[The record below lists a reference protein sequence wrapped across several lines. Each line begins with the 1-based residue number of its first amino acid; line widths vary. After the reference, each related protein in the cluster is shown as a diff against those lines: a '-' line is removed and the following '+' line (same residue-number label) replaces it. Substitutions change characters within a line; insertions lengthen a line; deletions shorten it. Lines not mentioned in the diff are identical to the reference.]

1 MKIKLLF
8 TALMLICGITAQAQS
23 DMLTA
28 TLTHNGVHT
37 TYTGRDCLTD
47 AIAASADGDVI
58 ALSGGNFS
66 HNDYTITKPI
76 TLRGAGSSN
85 DAEYTPTELKAL
97 SINIPED
104 NTGMMV
110 VEGIRFV
117 YNNYISYHNTWKAPN
132 MRIQNFK
139 SNYYSYLHLYAKQAH
154 LYNNNFYFAYLFPQS
169 SQADF
174 QVQQCD
180 GLFYLY
186 DNNSYSYTIVF
197 ANCQGELHQTT
208 NNVTA
213 TINHCAFVL
222 SQVHFYNP
230 ASQSGSLSHGFYGCS
245 FINSALVFGHY
256 STYPQDVFGFRQNN
270 NLNCCIVYEQKDK
283 GLQFYQNNSNITTLS
298 SSLSGSGGFW
308 DNYRPLSS
316 WRDACTT
323 TDGTEI
329 GYMGGAYNATI
340 GLSYPHF
347 TNCTVPP
354 VTDEE
359 GHLNVTLTVSGVE

>member
-1 MKIKLLF
+1 MKTKLLF

-47 AIAASADGDVI
+47 ALAASADGDVI

-85 DAEYTPTELKAL
+85 DAEYTPTELKTL

-117 YNNYISYHNTWKAPN
+117 YNNGNTYHNTWKAPY
-132 MRIQNFK
+132 MRIQNCK
-139 SNYYSYLHLYAKQAH
+139 SKDTYSCYLHLYAKQAH
-154 LYNNNFYFAYLFPQS
+154 LYNNNFSNTYLFPQS

-174 QVQQCD
+174 QVQQCH
-180 GLFYLY
+180 GYFYLY
-186 DNNSYSYTIVF
+186 DNNSYSYTIDF
-197 ANCQGELHQTT
+197 ANCQGYLHQTT

-213 TINHCAFVL
+213 TINHCAFRL
-222 SQVHFYNP
+222 DQDYYPNP
-230 ASQSGSLSHGFYGCS
+230 ASSSGSLSYHGFYGCS
-245 FINSALVFGHY
+245 FINSALVFLH
-256 STYPQDVFGFRQNN
+256 YPQEVSGFRQNN
-270 NLNCCIVYEQKDK
+270 NFNCCIVHEPKDK
-283 GLQFYQNNSNITTLS
+283 SLHFYQNNSNITTLS
-298 SSLSGSGGFW
+298 SSLYEDGFW